1 MRAASEP
8 FDLPTQAGTG
18 ERSANEMNN
27 SDWAMFIIA
36 LANLILRVW
45 EMRKPRRNSDE
56 ADPED
61 H

>member
-1 MRAASEP
+1 
-8 FDLPTQAGTG
+8 
-18 ERSANEMNN
+18 MNK
-27 SDWAMFIIA
+27 SDWAMLIIA
-36 LANLILRVW
+36 LANLTLRVW

>member
-1 MRAASEP
+1 
-8 FDLPTQAGTG
+8 
-18 ERSANEMNN
+18 MNK

-36 LANLILRVW
+36 LANLTLRVW

-61 H
+61 HQFAFGGRVGLANRLGLTKYSR